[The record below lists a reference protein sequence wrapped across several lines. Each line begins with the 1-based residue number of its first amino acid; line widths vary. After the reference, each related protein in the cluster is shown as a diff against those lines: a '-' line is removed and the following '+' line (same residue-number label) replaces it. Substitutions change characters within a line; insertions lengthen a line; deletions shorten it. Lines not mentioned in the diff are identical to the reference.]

1 MKGIKHHVM
10 LIMLRLAVM
19 DVMQSGVITDSL
31 LMLIHLSKYY
41 CIVCVVYVVIN
52 VHIEHV

>member
-19 DVMQSGVITDSL
+19 DVMQCGVITDSL

-41 CIVCVVYVVIN
+41 CIVCVVCVVIN